1 MDTGSITL
9 IYPNERGNKM
19 SEKENNPQV
28 NENILQ
34 KVLKKLPKWETVFEF
49 VGTLDKMMIYYWGVA
64 VALMMY
70 VFGQSYV
77 RFLPTTPEQAVYHAD
92 VFSGFV
98 LISLFAVALTLFDSL
113 RRNELGD
120 FVKMLVAIG
129 VCFVAVKTTPDLT
142 IIILA
147 YGFGFSLAH
156 SASRNGKLDW
166 TPIVGF
172 NAAYVAIAA
181 SAFGY
186 TAVTI
191 VVPVLMA
198 VAFEV
203 AEVLRFRNYRAI
215 RLAVPGIAVSIV
227 GIVVS
232 MNPTLW
238 ILAGGIISFGVVP
251 TIVRLHKDDSDWL
264 RFSEQPCS
272 GWQNGAKHLTVNF
285 ESAMLTLVTSLVVTI
300 LMLVIG

>member
-1 MDTGSITL
+1 
-9 IYPNERGNKM
+9 M
-19 SEKENNPQV
+19 SENEKPQV
-28 NENILQ
+28 NESKLQ
-34 KVLKKLPKWETVFEF
+34 KVLKKLPKSKTVFEF
-49 VGTLDKMMIYYWGVA
+49 VGKIDKMMVYYWGVA

-70 VFGQSYV
+70 VIGQSYV
-77 RFLPTTPEQAVYHAD
+77 RFLPTTPEQTAYQTN

-120 FVKMLVAIG
+120 FAKMLVAIV
-129 VCFVAVKTTPDLT
+129 VCFLAVRTTTNDT

-147 YGFGFSLAH
+147 YGFGFSLVH
-156 SASRNGKLDW
+156 SAARNGKLDW
-166 TPIVGF
+166 TPVVGF
-172 NAAYVAIAA
+172 NAAYIAFA
-181 SAFGY
+181 AMTFGFS
-186 TAVTI
+186 AVTI
-191 VVPVLMA
+191 VVPVLLA

-227 GIVVS
+227 GIMAS

-251 TIVRLHKDDSDWL
+251 TIVRLHKADSDWL

-272 GWQNGAKHLTVNF
+272 GWQNGVKHLTVNF
-285 ESAMLTLVTSLVVTI
+285 ESAMLTLVTSLVVMVVMI
-300 LMLVIG
+300 VIGS